1 MGVLAFASGERCCQK
16 RQECVSGNKQDYE
29 KPSNLEAVQECFVS
43 EQNLVIG
50 ESSETE
56 DLSALVDCE
65 KRLYEAFEG
74 WKPAEKPGKKHG
86 RCYKEVW
93 FCPVNYHRSVFHKR

>member
-1 MGVLAFASGERCCQK
+1 MLAFASGERCCQK
-16 RQECVSGNKQDYE
+16 RQERVRGNKQDYE
-29 KPSNLEAVQECFVS
+29 KPSNLEAIQECFVS

-56 DLSALVDCE
+56 DFSALVDCE

-74 WKPAEKPGKKHG
+74 WKPAESPA
-86 RCYKEVW
+86 
-93 FCPVNYHRSVFHKR
+93 RSTAGATKRYGFVR